1 MISLL
6 VSAIALLLL
15 GAILYHYGKR
25 PYRHKRVVAD
35 DLSNLFKVLL
45 YRGYDGGL
53 MFIEAPD
60 RKRFLQFRK
69 YIKSKSNVGIELGF
83 PLAPWSGEY
92 YEIVKESLER
102 KGIDYS
108 IAGTSG
114 RVTTEFLLIDLKQ
127 DVGKGVEVARLIL
140 GEVFGLI
147 PDETISLYYVNVSPK
162 EERIGF

>member
-1 MISLL
+1 MTTLLISA
-6 VSAIALLLL
+6 VSLLLL

-25 PYRHKRVVAD
+25 PYRHKRAAAD
-35 DLSNLFKVLL
+35 DLGKLFKVLL

-53 MFIEAPD
+53 MFIEAPG

-69 YIKSKSNVGIELGF
+69 YIKSKSNVGIEFGF

-92 YEIVKESLER
+92 YEKLKESLER
-102 KGIDYS
+102 REIDYS
-108 IAGTSG
+108 IAGAGG
-114 RVTTEFLLIDLKQ
+114 RVTTEFLLIDLQQ

-140 GEVFGLI
+140 GEVFGLM
-147 PDETISLYYVNVSPK
+147 PEETISLYYVNVSPR